1 MISLKNISDNK
12 KVVRNATF
20 YFAKILLEDGT
31 EEIVDVYRKGSTVSI
46 PDGEVVENIR
56 VTNDEN
62 HSLLIETNEGF
73 IYSNN
78 YRSPR
83 HAKGSVAKSVIADY
97 PYFVSLE
104 PGTHRNVFT
113 LANEKY
119 EVVKL
124 EVVKTNDRGFTTN
137 VIE

>member
-1 MISLKNISDNK
+1 M
-12 KVVRNATF
+12 
-20 YFAKILLEDGT
+20 
-31 EEIVDVYRKGSTVSI
+31 
-46 PDGEVVENIR
+46 
-56 VTNDEN
+56 
-62 HSLLIETNEGF
+62 LIETNEGF

-78 YRSPR
+78 GHSPR

-97 PYFVSLE
+97 TYFVSLE
-104 PGTHRNVFT
+104 PGTHRNVFV